1 MFKKHF
7 RIVLLCFITSLI
19 FVCFEKSLID
29 VFPDIRAR
37 LILLP
42 FGFVVSVFTVYI
54 DMIIVYWVFKWAGCK
69 KLIFKLFINEFAR
82 KYSFVTFISVIFG
95 IILNLFTD
103 NRIFLNGFSL
113 IFDVIMCV
121 LINKRLEKLDFKGIK
136 NYIILG
142 VMFII
147 QCLVVLL

>member
-7 RIVLLCFITSLI
+7 RIVLLCFISSLI
-19 FVCFEKSLID
+19 FVCFKKSLID

-37 LILLP
+37 LIILP
-42 FGFVVSVFTVYI
+42 FGFIASVFTVYI

-82 KYSFVTFISVIFG
+82 KYAFLTFVSVISG

-103 NRIFLNGFSL
+103 NKIFLNTFSL
-113 IFDVIMCV
+113 IYDVIMCV

-136 NYIILG
+136 NYLILG
-142 VMFII
+142 IMFTIN
-147 QCLVVLL
+147 CLIVFL